1 MYVVEFQ
8 KRGLPHVH
16 MLIWLDSASK
26 HNLQANVD
34 KYVSAE
40 IPDPVKDPVGHAV
53 VQAFMIH
60 GPCGKKN
67 LKCQCMKDNK
77 CSRHFSKKYCP
88 STTFDQSGFPIY
100 KRRST
105 GITVKKGKSQLDNQ
119 WVVQYNRDLLV
130 KYQCHINVEGKK
142 RRNDRGELLDEPED
156 EINSF
161 FDGRYIC
168 GCEAAYRIFGFNIH
182 CRSLSVLRLSFHLPG
197 NKSCTF
203 RSSEPLNMLIEK
215 STNLANWKP
224 ILSLMPLILMP
235 DTTYMMRFHNIM
247 FGMILIK
254 FGIQGGMGQK

>member
-1 MYVVEFQ
+1 M
-8 KRGLPHVH
+8 
-16 MLIWLDSASK
+16 
-26 HNLQANVD
+26 
-34 KYVSAE
+34 
-40 IPDPVKDPVGHAV
+40 
-53 VQAFMIH
+53 
-60 GPCGKKN
+60 
-67 LKCQCMKDNK
+67 
-77 CSRHFSKKYCP
+77 
-88 STTFDQSGFPIY
+88 
-100 KRRST
+100 
-105 GITVKKGKSQLDNQ
+105 KKGKSQLDNQ

-130 KYQCHINVEGKK
+130 KYQCHINVEVCAHARSLKYLFKYCLKGHDRATVEIQGKK